1 MKKRQWILAAGILA
15 VAMGGCGG
23 QEETTTTCSSDEY
36 GVKDTQTIT
45 AQGDRVTHLKER
57 VEIDFA
63 DLGVSEE
70 DLSAVS
76 EEDLKELFEAQ
87 IPQLGEEIQG
97 VRVDYTMEGTKAA
110 LEMDVDLT
118 NADTEAL
125 ADMGILDTD
134 TDNIS
139 LSLSIS
145 GLEEEGYTCQ

>member
-63 DLGVSEE
+63 DLGGKRRGSF
-70 DLSAVS
+70 S
-76 EEDLKELFEAQ
+76 
-87 IPQLGEEIQG
+87 GERGGSQRT
-97 VRVDYTMEGTKAA
+97 V
-110 LEMDVDLT
+110 
-118 NADTEAL
+118 
-125 ADMGILDTD
+125 
-134 TDNIS
+134 
-139 LSLSIS
+139 
-145 GLEEEGYTCQ
+145 

>member
-1 MKKRQWILAAGILA
+1 M
-15 VAMGGCGG
+15 
-23 QEETTTTCSSDEY
+23 
-36 GVKDTQTIT
+36 
-45 AQGDRVTHLKER
+45 
-57 VEIDFA
+57 
-63 DLGVSEE
+63 
-70 DLSAVS
+70 S